1 MIVVKIFV
9 KHEDGKEFQVQYVVS
24 FWVRGDRRNP
34 INNRRHDTLTAGRR
48 DASMLRKKYNY
59 ETMISESHIPVII

>member
-1 MIVVKIFV
+1 MKTIV
-9 KHEDGKEFQVQYVVS
+9 KHEDGKEFQVQYFVT

-34 INNRRHDTLTAGRR
+34 INDRRHDTLAAAKR